1 MTVQVSNSVKY
12 YVGDGSTSTFDYDF
26 IVFNQ
31 SHLKVY
37 LGSVE
42 QSTGF
47 TISGIGSQSGG
58 SVVFSVPP
66 VNGTEVILIRD
77 VPFTQL
83 FDYVAYDSF
92 PAEAHERNIDLLVMM
107 CQYLRGV
114 TDRAMVTAIGQSV
127 WDMKGQEI
135 TNAGEATASDSVP
148 TLDQTETLLSSAISQ
163 VIPGIS
169 FTYAG
174 FTFVSGGTLTSPA
187 QVVYDPATSSFW
199 SWAGSF
205 PEVVA
210 AGSDPLSDPQWINQT
225 ENSYRTQ
232 GETNDRKMWE
242 AVSALL
248 GYGLVAGSFQE
259 GGTISDPLHV
269 LWDKI
274 GGAVYYRTAGDS
286 VVVPPLSSPGV
297 GWTVMTAASVGVGD
311 PVLSAKWV
319 QKRSAMWTGYAAA
332 DGQEISRSLYP
343 DAWAAIAAG
352 LVPVCTKAEWIADP
366 AKRGRFHTGD
376 GSTTFGLPDYN
387 GVYSGSYGPV
397 YLGGGTTDGG
407 AILRDR
413 IQNITGR
420 LGAGDRS
427 SFSNSFGSRITDGA
441 FALTEGTDANM
452 TSGSVTTPA
461 YPCLTQATFDASR
474 VARTG
479 DTTRPITAEGCIA
492 IKLFGAV
499 QNAGSADAAALATA
513 VAALESKYT
522 TLNAATCIVNASG
535 QAAAAGFVRETVSAT
550 MPANIAINTR
560 YVFANPI
567 GANKPVRCTVYLYVN
582 GKWSTLDGSMAAIST
597 GYGAGAFYVYGEG
610 IILQTGRNALMSVS
624 TDTISGHANTAA
636 SVTSAPCFIHV
647 EAIPV

>member
-1 MTVQVSNSVKY
+1 MTISTEVRKAGPFN
-12 YVGDGSTSTFDYDF
+12 GNGSASSFPFAFKVFKAADLIVVRRDDATTIETTLTLTTDYT
-26 IVFNQ
+26 VALNANQ
-31 SHLKVY
+31 NANPGGTVTLVADPLAS
-37 LGSVE
+37 
-42 QSTGF
+42 GF
-47 TISGIGSQSGG
+47 TL
-58 SVVFSVPP
+58 
-66 VNGTEVILIRD
+66 VITSAL
-77 VPFTQL
+77 
-83 FDYVAYDSF
+83 
-92 PAEAHERNIDLLVMM
+92 
-107 CQYLRGV
+107 QYLQP
-114 TDRAMVTAIGQSV
+114 TDLTNQGGFYPKVITDALDRLTIFCQQLAQS
-127 WDMKGQEI
+127 
-135 TNAGEATASDSVP
+135 
-148 TLDQTETLLSSAISQ
+148 
-163 VIPGIS
+163 
-169 FTYAG
+169 
-174 FTFVSGGTLTSPA
+174 
-187 QVVYDPATSSFW
+187 
-199 SWAGSF
+199 
-205 PEVVA
+205 
-210 AGSDPLSDPQWINQT
+210 
-225 ENSYRTQ
+225 
-232 GETNDRKMWE
+232 
-242 AVSALL
+242 
-248 GYGLVAGSFQE
+248 VAGSFRL
-259 GGTISDPLHV
+259 PV
-269 LWDKI
+269 
-274 GGAVYYRTAGDS
+274 
-286 VVVPPLSSPGV
+286 
-297 GWTVMTAASVGVGD
+297 TAASDISTELPIPEANKIVGWDATAKKLRNVGPQELATISAYGTVNADQFTGDGSQVSFVLSASPGGINNLDVSVDGVTKRPTYDYTWDNGTTITFASAPASPSTPSTPGAKNILIRYAVALPNLDEGPIGNAISAHEAKAGAHPISGVTGLQTALDNLAKNSGD

-366 AKRGRFHTGD
+366 AKRGCFHTGD

-427 SFSNSFGSRITDGA
+427 SFSTSFSNSSGSRITDGA
-441 FALTEGTDANM
+441 FALTAGTDANM
-452 TSGSVTTPA
+452 TSGSTTTPA
-461 YPCLTQATFDASR
+461 YPCLTQATFDASL

-479 DTTRPITAEGCIA
+479 DTTRPITVEGCIA

-499 QNAGSADAAALATA
+499 QNTGSADAAALATA

-522 TLNAATCIVNASG
+522 TLNTATCIVNASG

-567 GANKPVRCTVYLYVN
+567 GTNKPVRCTAYLYVN
-582 GKWSTLDGSMAAIST
+582 GKWSTLDSSMAAIST
-597 GYGAGAFYVYGEG
+597 GYGVGAFYVYGEG
-610 IILQTGRNALMSVS
+610 IILQTGRTALMSVS